1 MLSESRRL
9 AFSEIPV
16 IDLAPLIQR
25 TAAMS
30 HTVDELAKACT
41 EVGFFYIRNHG
52 LPRSVLDALI
62 AQMQQFFALPVEVK
76 TQTAIEDSPQ
86 FRGYLPINYKGT
98 GNKGNNLQEGFLV
111 MPERAP
117 DPRYPTYGP
126 NQWPSAAPGLKPAM
140 LAYYA
145 ECERLAAEL
154 VRGFSLALGLPETG
168 LDSRFNEPMTML
180 KLNHYPEQG
189 KPEHDLEIG
198 VVGHT
203 DSGGFTI
210 LWQDDVGGLEVLNK
224 NNEWVV
230 APPIADTF
238 VINVGDMM
246 QTWSN
251 WAFSST
257 THRVVNRY
265 GCDRYS
271 IPFFMNP
278 SYDSVIEPLF
288 GSAPA
293 QFKPFRSGEY
303 THEIYKRI
311 YPQRASS
318 TAA

>member
-16 IDLAPLIQR
+16 IDVAPLLNGTQN
-25 TAAMS
+25 TAG
-30 HTVDELAKACT
+30 TVDELARACS

-52 LPRSVLDALI
+52 IPRTVLDALVV
-62 AQMQQFFALPVEVK
+62 QMKRFFALPVEVK
-76 TQTAIEDSPQ
+76 TQTAIENSPQ

-98 GNKGNNLQEGFLV
+98 GNKGNNLQEGFLA

-126 NQWPSAAPGLKPAM
+126 NQWPAPLPELKTTM

-145 ECERLAAEL
+145 QCERLSQHL
-154 VRGFSLALGLPETG
+154 VHGFALALGLPATG
-168 LDSRFNEPMTML
+168 LDGRFSEPMSML
-180 KLNHYPEQG
+180 KLNHYPIQE

-224 NNEWVV
+224 DNEWVV
-230 APPIADTF
+230 APPIPDTF

-246 QTWSN
+246 ETWSN
-251 WAFSST
+251 WTFSST

-278 SYDSVIEPLF
+278 NFDSVIEPLF
-288 GSAPA
+288 GTAPRE
-293 QFKPFRSGEY
+293 FKPFKSGEY

-311 YPQRASS
+311 YPQRAHSV
-318 TAA
+318 TA